1 MSSII
6 DIWQQLGTVAVVH
19 FKAES
24 LSGIGWDGSAI
35 GVVKVSQ
42 PESNVLVFE
51 ESGQFRKPD
60 GKEMNFRNT
69 FRWTR
74 IEDNIRLEHLRF
86 GVDRPV
92 FLFDMACQAD
102 GTWRETNPHPCRD
115 DCYSATLRLEEE
127 MIFVRWSVNGPKR
140 NETIDYTYM

>member
-6 DIWQQLGTVAVVH
+6 NIWEQLGSVAVVQ
-19 FKAES
+19 FKAQS

-42 PESNVLVFE
+42 PQLNVLVFE

-60 GKEMNFRNT
+60 GQGMNFRNT

-74 IEDNIRLEHLRF
+74 LEETLRLEHLRF
-86 GVDRPV
+86 GEDNPV
-92 FLFDMACQAD
+92 FLFDMARQTD
-102 GTWRETNPHPCRD
+102 GTWRETIPHPCRD
-115 DCYSATLRLEEE
+115 DCYSATLRLENNTV
-127 MIFVRWSVNGPKR
+127 IVRWSVNGPKR
-140 NETIDYTYM
+140 SETIDYIYM